1 MLFSAGMGIGLL
13 FFGVAEPL
21 MHFADS
27 PLLGITDDPL
37 QQAQKAMTATFLHW
51 GIHAWALYAVVG
63 LALAYFTFN
72 LKLPLTIR
80 SVFYPIF
87 GEKIHGWRG
96 DIIDI
101 ISVIATLFGLAA
113 SLGL

>member
-13 FFGVAEPL
+13 FFGIAEPIT
-21 MHFADS
+21 HFQSS
-27 PLLGITDDPL
+27 PLLGYSENPAL
-37 QQAQKAMTATFLHW
+37 QAQNAMAATFLHW

-72 LKLPLTIR
+72 KKLPLTIR

-87 GEKIHGWRG
+87 
-96 DIIDI
+96 
-101 ISVIATLFGLAA
+101 
-113 SLGL
+113 